1 MKQANRMVGASAISA
16 VMLIGLS
23 APPAQAGYVVT
34 LEQVGGDVVATG
46 SGAIDLTGLSLDI
59 NFSGLASM
67 IPSIGQILTGPA
79 LPDSSNIDVYTGIT
93 PITGP
98 ANFGSGPGALANSG
112 NGDIVGVHGF
122 FGEIVVPG
130 GYVSG
135 GSLSDTSS
143 YDARTFSSLGVTP
156 GRYEWTWGSGANQNF
171 TLVIGTVPEP
181 STWAMML
188 LGFAGLGLA
197 GWRHRRT
204 ACNV

>member
-98 ANFGSGPGALANSG
+98 ANFGSGPGAFS
-112 NGDIVGVHGF
+112 
-122 FGEIVVPG
+122 
-130 GYVSG
+130 
-135 GSLSDTSS
+135 
-143 YDARTFSSLGVTP
+143 ARLWCQGVTSRAVPCRTPRATTP
-156 GRYEWTWGSGANQNF
+156 G
-171 TLVIGTVPEP
+171 P
-181 STWAMML
+181 SA
-188 LGFAGLGLA
+188 ASA
-197 GWRHRRT
+197 
-204 ACNV
+204 

>member
-46 SGAIDLTGLSLDI
+46 SGAIDLTGLSLEGHSSSVAGMEQELGRI
-59 NFSGLASM
+59 F
-67 IPSIGQILTGPA
+67 TGE
-79 LPDSSNIDVYTGIT
+79 SSSTDVYTR
-93 PITGP
+93 ITGP
-98 ANFGSGPGALANSG
+98 LAFGGGPGIGANSG
-112 NGDIVGVHGF
+112 SGDIVGVVGNFSH
-122 FGEIVVPG
+122 EIGVPE

-135 GSLSDTSS
+135 GPLSDTAT
-143 YDARTFSSLGVTP
+143 YDAKSLFSLGVRQ
-156 GRYEWTWGSGANQNF
+156 GRYEWTWGTGANQNF
-171 TLVIGTVPEP
+171 ALDIGEVPEP